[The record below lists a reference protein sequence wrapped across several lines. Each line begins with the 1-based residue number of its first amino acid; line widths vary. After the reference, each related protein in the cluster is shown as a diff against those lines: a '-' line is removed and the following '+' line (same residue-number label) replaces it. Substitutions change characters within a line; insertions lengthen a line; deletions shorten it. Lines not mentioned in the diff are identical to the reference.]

1 MVQDVECGGVPGM
14 NHDERIKIINQYRT
28 GGKKYTSSH
37 DVKRVYIFF
46 MNSMW
51 LAVTNPN
58 ACRQAIIQ
66 KAYHTSEGVVIK

>member
-1 MVQDVECGGVPGM
+1 
-14 NHDERIKIINQYRT
+14 
-28 GGKKYTSSH
+28 
-37 DVKRVYIFF
+37 VKRVYIFF